1 MDQTPE
7 DSWRELSEHLLTE
20 ISQWRRSHPKATL
33 QEIEEEVH
41 QRMSRLEAQLIQDT
55 AQQSPSRAWGGA
67 SAHERPRCPV
77 CGTPLQA
84 RGKRERKLQ
93 AVGGQWHLPDVWSRA
108 FSPWMRS
115 WGCSPAASV
124 PRLRII

>member
-7 DSWRELSEHLLTE
+7 DHWRELSEHLLTE

-41 QRMSRLEAQLIQDT
+41 RRMSRLEAQLIQDT
-55 AQQSPSRAWGGA
+55 AQQSQSRAWSGA
-67 SAHERPRCPV
+67 SAQERPSCPV

-93 AVGGQWHLPDVWSRA
+93 GAGGQEITLNRA
-108 FSPWMRS
+108 YGTCPSCGTGLFPP
-115 WGCSPAASV
+115 G
-124 PRLRII
+124 